1 MAGRKEDLMK
11 KNLIT
16 LGIAVLLAL
25 PLPAKA
31 MFCVNCS
38 SIFIQ
43 ALERITSLKE
53 LQTLTSQ
60 YSEDIQQT
68 AQQIQMVQNMMQNT
82 ASLPGDIKG
91 QLSKELMDL
100 ASLTGILKTQ
110 RGDMTALAE
119 IFNTLF
125 PSQSEFADLAGA
137 STAEIEAANQKY
149 RNHYKSWSSSVD
161 QASEATFQLS
171 GQQLK
176 DLENAGELQNYINGL
191 LQSPDGQMK
200 AIQSGNQL
208 ATIQIQEARQLR
220 ELMATTT
227 QSSLASQMKTEKE
240 SQMETEQ
247 WKNATKTTDFDSSRY
262 NEPLP

>member
-1 MAGRKEDLMK
+1 
-11 KNLIT
+11 
-16 LGIAVLLAL
+16 
-25 PLPAKA
+25 
-31 MFCVNCS
+31 
-38 SIFIQ
+38 
-43 ALERITSLKE
+43 
-53 LQTLTSQ
+53 
-60 YSEDIQQT
+60 
-68 AQQIQMVQNMMQNT
+68 
-82 ASLPGDIKG
+82 
-91 QLSKELMDL
+91 
-100 ASLTGILKTQ
+100 
-110 RGDMTALAE
+110 
-119 IFNTLF
+119 
-125 PSQSEFADLAGA
+125 
-137 STAEIEAANQKY
+137 
-149 RNHYKSWSSSVD
+149 VD